1 MTDGVTVCAFQI
13 YMDRLGN
20 MLKRRQ
26 DGGMDEEIT
35 KLAEQVCKATYL
47 KGIYKPESMRE
58 IINYNRLG
66 LGDDAKKRVWS
77 RVLVALGLSAG
88 QREKL
93 LHFRRL
99 FLPTQRQL
107 LQTRQQLIAT
117 LKACP
122 LPSLVRSCKS

>member
-1 MTDGVTVCAFQI
+1 MADGIAVCAVQI
-13 YMDRLGN
+13 YMDRLGD
-20 MLKRRQ
+20 MLKWRQ
-26 DGGMDEEIT
+26 DGSLDEEIT

-66 LGDDAKKRVWS
+66 LGDDAKKQVWS
-77 RVLVALGLSAG
+77 RVLAALRLSAE

-99 FLPTQRQL
+99 FLPTQHQL

-117 LKACP
+117 LKACSF
-122 LPSLVRSCKS
+122 PSS

>member
-1 MTDGVTVCAFQI
+1 MVQI
-13 YMDRLGN
+13 YMDRLRD
-20 MLKRRQ
+20 MLAQRR
-26 DGGMDEEIT
+26 GGSEDEKIT
-35 KLAEQVCKATYL
+35 ELAEQVCKATYL

-58 IINYNRLG
+58 IINYNKLG

-77 RVLVALGLSAG
+77 RVLVALKLSG
-88 QREKL
+88 EQQEKL

-117 LKACP
+117 LQA
-122 LPSLVRSCKS
+122 SLLTCSLSFQRGPF

>member
-1 MTDGVTVCAFQI
+1 MASPCVVQI
-13 YMDRLGN
+13 YMDRLGD
-20 MLKRRQ
+20 MLARRQ
-26 DGGMDEEIT
+26 DGQLDEEIT

-47 KGIYKPESMRE
+47 KGIYKPESMRQ

-77 RVLVALGLSAG
+77 RVLVALRLSAE
-88 QREKL
+88 QQEKL
-93 LHFRRL
+93 LHFRRI

-117 LKACP
+117 LKAC
-122 LPSLVRSCKS
+122 SFSGSDKAI